1 MQKFTSLRLR
11 NLAGNTGLVKLGLV
25 ILAGLIIN
33 IGRAAPPAND
43 MYSSAAIISGD
54 SGTIAGSNVGATT
67 EPGEPYAGNLGASVW
82 YKWTASTNETTKFD
96 LRGSAFGAG
105 LAYVLVYTNSASGIS
120 NLSLPYIALG
130 YIQGSFSSK
139 AIFQAVAGQTYYIT
153 VAGSLSVTG
162 AITGAIKLNWSSGP
176 PLVVPPND
184 NFANASPLI
193 INGLWG
199 STNGDNSLA
208 TSENGEPGH
217 AGFAPS
223 HSVWYQWVAPQ
234 DGEVEFDTIG
244 SDSLNDTVLAVY
256 TGVSLAALSQVA
268 ANDDL
273 YPYEQENYTAQNIY
287 NVYVPNDTTN
297 PPVSIQPVYGYY
309 YQPYGGPSG
318 LRFNAV
324 GGTTYYI
331 AVDSKSSFHYTGY
344 LTSLAYTAPTGPGPF
359 KLNWAYHPSG
369 VFRFATE
376 NIDQTGIQ
384 DTNGNPMLLYQCA
397 ENETS
402 RRRRGIVD
410 LDLYNTTMHTYYD
423 YNVPGV
429 LVTVTRVAG
438 SSGRVLV
445 DYTTEN
451 GNTNLL
457 VNGDKPAMDGADYSG
472 VSGTLT
478 FNDFEMSKTILIQ
491 IGDDGGF
498 SQPNRDFTVVLSN
511 PRLDDNELK
520 LPDVVSPPQVDST
533 FGRALVRILDV
544 DIDPRGESQYTMY
557 STNNWVTWTNVP
569 PTYTNTDISTLTN
582 TFYTAVPT
590 NAVFNFMKANFRVP
604 RDITNWWKGTPI
616 TVYVTRTG
624 TNTGSASISWRVG
637 SYFLDKV
644 ETLMNIYHPLQ
655 PGSDYA
661 TPDPT
666 NSGAVNGLIPDFI
679 FGAAGTYSGTLS
691 FTGGNNWDPQPIQF
705 TIYDNGLT
713 QFNEDFHIELYDLD
727 SHGNPIQVGMVAE
740 TTVTILFDDRH
751 PPAGSVDE
759 HYNADFSHDMAPP
772 FDTVPQQ
779 MFHPGTDQYGEVYG
793 LAILPNNETV
803 IVGDFV
809 SYDPGQSPG
818 RNGIALI
825 NTDGSLDTSFNP
837 GSGMGGGFGGTGSF
851 IYAVALNSVNQFVI
865 GGNFTSYNGTSRNG
879 IARLNANGT
888 LDSTFLSGTGLTGAD
903 GTVWAVALQPDG
915 KILVGGAFTHF
926 NNTPCN
932 YIVRLNANG
941 VLDAS
946 FSLAAICT
954 SPVYALALQPNGQIL
969 VGGDFAVNGQNY
981 SGIARLNANGS
992 LDTSFNP
999 GSGTDGAVLSVVVQP
1014 DGKILM
1020 GGDFTDVNG
1029 SALNS
1034 IARLNTDGSID
1045 TAGFFIGTG
1054 ADGTVY
1060 SILYSTN
1067 VTTSV
1072 SITNNNGTFVT
1083 NTIASTNN
1091 SIYVG
1096 GQFDS
1101 VNGTRRVGFA
1111 RLNTDGTVDTTFLDT
1126 AYNQFAGL
1134 VRVYS
1139 YDTPEVFT
1147 SGVQSD
1153 GSVMIGGF
1161 FNQVGGGQFS
1171 TLVGI
1176 NSDPQNYDSNV
1187 WPERKTRDG
1196 IRNRNNV
1203 ARLIGGSTPGPGNIG
1218 LLASYSAN
1226 RSQQSLYV
1234 SLIRTNGSLGP
1245 LSANFSVQ
1253 PELAQSGADYI
1264 YDAADPLYW
1273 IAWEYLGPSRMHSDG
1288 LFGASGLVT
1297 DIYGSI
1303 WAGSI
1308 PNLSQVIVSLPS
1320 DTSVAGNLTA
1330 NFQLANPSVADQ
1342 FYLGGQNIPLGGA
1355 LGISVS
1361 PFTLI
1366 DDAKTPGT
1374 FGFASSTFIAT
1385 NASAAISVLR
1395 SNGVSG
1401 QVSIYGSTS
1410 NGTAVAG
1417 LDYVAINPNPKLLNF
1432 GPGEVS
1438 KGFNVSI
1445 LDHGYIYTNFT
1456 EKTVILRLSGLVTP
1470 GAAYGISNAVLRLIN
1485 PNFQGYLTFSATN
1498 FNGTQSSG
1506 FISFIV
1512 NRVSGSFGALS
1523 VQYATTNGP
1532 PPNGAT
1538 NGVDYIGV
1546 TNAPNTLSWISGDV
1560 SPRIVNIPLIPT
1572 LTVGPNKYFAVSLF
1586 NPQTN
1591 GSSCPALFYVGT
1603 PPTNSITSATLTIIN
1618 DNSYGTLQFSA
1629 PRYLVNENGGYATIT
1644 VIRTGGDA
1652 GSVSVNFATTNGTA
1666 LAGVNYTTTTGVL
1679 AFAAGQ
1685 IATNFNV
1692 PIQNDGLPDPT
1703 NFYFNVTLSN
1713 PTNATLGSLSNVVVN
1728 ILAADRYAWPPGSRD
1743 TAFNPGSG
1751 MNGDVLALALQSSGL
1766 ILAGGSFTT
1775 VNNVPENYVARLNL
1789 NGSLDP
1795 TFLNGLAGAN
1805 GPVYALVNQTN
1816 DRILVGGAFT
1826 SFNNVSRNYLA
1837 RLMTD
1842 GSLDTSFNTGA
1853 GADNAVNALAETFI
1867 GGVRKIYVGG
1877 AFGHIYNWSI
1887 ASPGIAR
1894 LNDDGT
1900 VDASFATGLG
1910 ADGAVYAI
1918 AVYPTN
1924 SIYAGKVLMGGA
1936 FTHYNGTHLNYIARL
1951 NADGS
1956 VDTTFTNSANGAV
1969 SAIAIQPDGRVLVG
1983 GNFIQFNGVPLNRIA
1998 RLNADGSLDAG
2009 FTAAIGAGVNNTVKG
2024 IALQADNRIVLVG
2037 QFTQIRGLTYN
2048 RIVRLL
2054 PTGAVD
2060 TTINFGNGANSDV
2073 DAVVVQPWDG
2083 MIVIGGA
2090 FTQFNNQPYYHLVR
2104 LYGGSM
2110 GGSIIGGGN
2119 GLVIPAGSALVNES
2133 FTPANNI
2140 IDPGETVTLLFAF
2153 TNSAGNNVSNLV
2165 ATLLA
2170 TNGVTSPSGPQT
2182 NYGLLIAGGPSA
2194 LLPFSFT
2201 ASGTNGQSIAA
2212 TFQLQSGTNNLGT
2225 AVFTYMLGTL
2235 TNTFANTNLII
2246 INDYAAASPY
2256 PSTINVSGVGGS
2268 LIKATVTFAKLTH
2281 SWPADIDALL
2291 ESPSQQSTLLMAH
2304 AGGGFGVNGVT
2315 LTFDDDASTC
2325 LLQTQIVS
2333 GTYKPT
2339 AYFPVATFPAPAP
2352 PVPYATNLSSLYD
2365 GNPNGAWS
2373 LFVIDDTPINDGVIS
2388 NGWSLNLIT
2397 ASPIA
2402 SQPLQ
2407 FGNIM
2412 ISNGKFIL
2420 SITNPPVSTI
2430 IQASTNLTS
2439 TNWIPIYTNIPP
2451 FSFTDLNTSVYP
2463 YRFYRALFGP

>member
-1 MQKFTSLRLR
+1 MQKFTSLKLK
-11 NLAGNTGLVKLGLV
+11 NFTGNTGLVKLGLV

-43 MYSSAAIISGD
+43 MYSSATTISGD
-54 SGTIAGSNVGATT
+54 SGTTTGNNTNATT
-67 EPGEPYAGNLGASVW
+67 EPGEPYAGSFGASVW
-82 YKWTASTNETTKFD
+82 YQWTASTNETTKFD
-96 LRGSAFGAG
+96 LHGSVFGAG
-105 LAYVLVYTNSASGIS
+105 QAYVLVYTNSASGIS
-120 NLSLPYIALG
+120 NLWLVAYG
-130 YIQGSFSSK
+130 YILQGSFSTK
-139 AIFQAVAGQTYYIT
+139 ASFQAVAGQTYYISVAGVT
-153 VAGSLSVTG
+153 VAGVS
-162 AITGAIKLNWSSGP
+162 ATGAIKLNWSSGP

-193 INGLWG
+193 INNLWG

-208 TSENGEPGH
+208 TPENGEPGH
-217 AGFAPS
+217 AGSAPS

-256 TGVSLAALSQVA
+256 TGSSLAALSQVA

-273 YPYEQENYTAQNIY
+273 YPYWQENYTAQNIY
-287 NVYVPNDTTN
+287 NVYVPNDTIN
-297 PPVSIQPVYGYY
+297 PPTSIGPVFGYY

-324 GGTTYYI
+324 YNTTYYI
-331 AVDSKSSFHYTGY
+331 AVDSKSSFRYTGY
-344 LTSLAYTAPTGPGPF
+344 LASTAPTGPGPF
-359 KLNWAYHPSG
+359 TLNWAYQPSG

-402 RRRRGIVD
+402 RRRRGVVD
-410 LDLYNTTMHTYYD
+410 LDLYNTTLHTYYD

-438 SSGRVLV
+438 SSGRVMV
-445 DYTTEN
+445 DYTTVN

-457 VNGDKPAMDGADYSG
+457 VNGDKPAMNGADYSG

-478 FNDFEMSKTILIQ
+478 FNDFEMSKTILIP

-511 PRLDDNELK
+511 PRLDDDEW
-520 LPDVVSPPQVDST
+520 PDVVSPPQVDST

-557 STNNWVTWTNVP
+557 STNNGVTWTNVV
-569 PTYTNTDISTLTN
+569 PTYTNTDINTLTN
-582 TFYTAVPT
+582 IFYTAVPT

-604 RDITNWWKGTPI
+604 RDVTNWWKGTPI

-666 NSGAVNGLIPDFI
+666 NSGAVNGLVSDFI

-691 FTGGNNWDPQPIQF
+691 FPGGNNWDPQPIQF
-705 TIYDNGLT
+705 TIYDNGLS

-727 SHGNPIQVGMVAE
+727 SHGNPVQVGMVAE

-759 HYNADFSHDMAPP
+759 HNNADFSHDMAPP

-809 SYDPGQSPG
+809 SYDQTG

-825 NTDGSLDTSFNP
+825 NTDGSLDTSFYP

-851 IYAVALNSVNQFVI
+851 IYAVALTSVNQFVI

-879 IARLNANGT
+879 IARLNASGS
-888 LDSTFLSGTGLTGAD
+888 LDSTFLSGLNGAD

-915 KILVGGAFTHF
+915 KILVGGAFTHI
-926 NNTPCN
+926 NGTPCN
-932 YIVRLNANG
+932 YIARLNTNG

-969 VGGDFAVNGQNY
+969 VGGNFAVNGQNY
-981 SGIARLNANGS
+981 GGIARLNANGS

-999 GSGTDGAVLSVVVQP
+999 GSGTDGAVLSVVVLP
-1014 DGKILM
+1014 GGKILM
-1020 GGDFTDVNG
+1020 GGDFTLVNG

-1034 IARLNTDGSID
+1034 IARLNADGSID
-1045 TAGFFIGTG
+1045 SASFFIGTG
-1054 ADGTVY
+1054 ANGTVY

-1072 SITNNNGTFVT
+1072 SVTNNNGTFVT
-1083 NTIASTNN
+1083 NTIVSTNN
-1091 SIYVG
+1091 AIYVG

-1134 VRVYS
+1134 VRIYS
-1139 YDTPEVFT
+1139 YDTPKVFT
-1147 SGVQSD
+1147 SGVQSG
-1153 GSVMIGGF
+1153 GSVMIGGS

-1171 TLVGI
+1171 ALVGI
-1176 NSDPQNYDSNV
+1176 NSVPQNYDSNV

-1234 SLIRTNGSLGP
+1234 SLIRTNGALGP

-1253 PELAQSGADYI
+1253 PELAQSGVDYI

-1288 LFGASGLVT
+1288 LFGASGLVS

-1303 WAGSI
+1303 WAGTV
-1308 PNLSQVIVSLPS
+1308 PNLSQVIVSLPIN
-1320 DTSVAGNLTA
+1320 TSVAGNLTA

-1342 FYLGGQNIPLGGA
+1342 FYLGGENIPLGGA
-1355 LGISVS
+1355 LGPSVS

-1366 DDAKTPGT
+1366 DDAKTPGV

-1417 LDYVAINPNPKLLNF
+1417 VDYLAINPNPKLLNF
-1432 GPGEVS
+1432 GPGDVS

-1445 LDHGYIYTNFT
+1445 LDNGYIYTNFT
-1456 EKTVILRLSGLVTP
+1456 EKTVNLRLSGLVTP
-1470 GAAYGISNAVLRLIN
+1470 GATYGISNAVLRLIN

-1512 NRVSGSFGALS
+1512 NRVSGSLGALS

-1546 TNAPNTLSWISGDV
+1546 TNTPNTLSWISGDV

-1572 LTVGPNKYFAVSLF
+1572 LTVGSNKTFAVSLF
-1586 NPQTN
+1586 NPRWN
-1591 GSSCPALFYVGT
+1591 GSSYPALFYSASSPG
-1603 PPTNSITSATLTIIN
+1603 SITNATLTIIN

-1629 PRYLVNENGGYATIT
+1629 PSYLVNENGGYATIT

-1652 GSVSVNFATTNGTA
+1652 GLVS
-1666 LAGVNYTTTTGVL
+1666 VNYTTTNGPPPNGATTNNYVATNGVL
-1679 AFAAGQ
+1679 PFAAGQ
-1685 IATNFNV
+1685 IAASFNV
-1692 PIQNDGLPDPT
+1692 SILNDNIKDST
-1703 NFYFNVTLSN
+1703 NGFYFNVTLSN
-1713 PTNATLGSLSNVVVN
+1713 PNNATLGSPANAAVYIVDVN
-1728 ILAADRYAWPPGSRD
+1728 SYTYPPGSPD
-1743 TAFNPGSG
+1743 TLFNPGSG
-1751 MNGDVLALALQSSGL
+1751 MNGDVLALALQSSGR

-1775 VNNVPENYVARLNL
+1775 VNNVPENYITRLNL

-1795 TFLNGLAGAN
+1795 TFLDGLSGAN

-1826 SFNNVSRNYLA
+1826 SFNGVPRNYLA

-1842 GSLDTSFNTGA
+1842 GSLDTSFNPA
-1853 GADNAVNALAETFI
+1853 SGADNAVYTLAETFI

-1877 AFGHIYNWSI
+1877 AFSKVNNVT
-1887 ASPGIAR
+1887 SPGIIR
-1894 LNDDGT
+1894 LNDNGN
-1900 VDASFATGLG
+1900 VDAAFAAGLG

-1956 VDTTFTNSANGAV
+1956 VDTTFNPGSAANGAV

-1983 GNFIQFNGVPLNRIA
+1983 GSFIQFNGVPLNRIA

-2009 FTAAIGAGVNNTVKG
+2009 FTAAIGAGVNNTVEG
-2024 IALQADNRIVLVG
+2024 IALQADNRILLVG
-2037 QFTQIRGLTYN
+2037 QFTQVRGLTCN

-2054 PTGAVD
+2054 PTGALD
-2060 TTINFGNGANSDV
+2060 TTINFGAGANDTV

-2090 FTQFNNQPYYHLVR
+2090 FTQFNNQPYHHLVR

-2110 GGSIIGGGN
+2110 GGSITGGN
-2119 GLVIPAGSALVNES
+2119 GLVIPAGSALVHES
-2133 FTPANNI
+2133 FTPPNYI
-2140 IDPGETVTLLFAF
+2140 IDPGETVTLLFTF
-2153 TNSAGNNVSNLV
+2153 TNSAGNNVTNLV

-2170 TNGVTSPSGPQT
+2170 TNGVTSPSGPQS
-2182 NYGLLIAGGPSA
+2182 YGPLIVGGPSA
-2194 LLPFSFT
+2194 SLPFSFT

-2235 TNTFANTNLII
+2235 TNTFANTNLIV

-2268 LIKATVTFAKLTH
+2268 LIKVTVTFANLTH
-2281 SWPADIDALL
+2281 AWPADIDALL
-2291 ESPSQQSTLLMAH
+2291 ESPRQQSALLMAN
-2304 AGGGFGVNGVT
+2304 AGGGYAVHGVT
-2315 LTFDDDASTC
+2315 LTFDDAASTAPTN
-2325 LLQTQIVS
+2325 LPQAGQIVS
-2333 GTYKPT
+2333 HTYKPT

-2352 PVPYATNLSSLYD
+2352 PVPYATNLSSFNRS
-2365 GNPNGAWS
+2365 NPNGGWS
-2373 LFVIDDTPINDGVIS
+2373 LFVIDDQQVDAGVIS
-2388 NGWSLNLIT
+2388 NGWSLTLIT
-2397 ASPIA
+2397 ASPIV

-2407 FGNIM
+2407 FGSIVN
-2412 ISNGKFIL
+2412 SNGTFRL
-2420 SITNPPVSTI
+2420 TITGPMYSTI
-2430 IQASTNLTS
+2430 IQASTNLV
-2439 TNWIPIYTNIPP
+2439 NWVPVYTNTPP
-2451 FSFTDLNTSVYP
+2451 FTFTDSNASSYP
-2463 YRFYRALFGP
+2463 YRFYRAVLGP

>member
-1 MQKFTSLRLR
+1 MQKLTSLRLP

-33 IGRAAPPAND
+33 VGRAAPP
-43 MYSSAAIISGD
+43 
-54 SGTIAGSNVGATT
+54 V
-67 EPGEPYAGNLGASVW
+67 
-82 YKWTASTNETTKFD
+82 
-96 LRGSAFGAG
+96 
-105 LAYVLVYTNSASGIS
+105 
-120 NLSLPYIALG
+120 
-130 YIQGSFSSK
+130 
-139 AIFQAVAGQTYYIT
+139 
-153 VAGSLSVTG
+153 
-162 AITGAIKLNWSSGP
+162 
-176 PLVVPPND
+176 ND

-193 INGLWG
+193 GGLWG

-208 TSENGEPGH
+208 TSQSEPSH

-234 DGEVEFDTIG
+234 DGEVEFDTLG
-244 SDSLNDTVLAVY
+244 SLTVATNVTFTFDGITFQSVTNIVTVNLDTVLAVY
-256 TGVSLAALSQVA
+256 TGTSLSALSQVA

-273 YPYEQENYTAQNIY
+273 YPYWQENYTAQNIY
-287 NVYVPNDTTN
+287 HIADPNVDPTI
-297 PPVSIQPVYGYY
+297 PPVSIHPVGGYY

-324 GGTTYYI
+324 YNTTYYI
-331 AVDSKSSFHYTGY
+331 AVDTKSSYHYMGSG
-344 LTSLAYTAPTGPGPF
+344 LNSVATGPGPF
-359 KLNWAYHPSG
+359 KLNWAYQPSG

-376 NIDQTGIQ
+376 DIDQTGIT

-397 ENETS
+397 ETETS
-402 RRRRGIVD
+402 RRWRGVVD
-410 LDLYNTTMHTYYD
+410 LDLYNTTLHTYYD

-438 SSGRVLV
+438 SSGRVTV
-445 DYTTEN
+445 DYTTMN

-457 VNGDKPAMDGADYSG
+457 VNGDKPAMAGADYSG
-472 VSGTLT
+472 VSGTLV
-478 FNDFEMSKTILIQ
+478 FNDFEMSKTILIP
-491 IGDDGGF
+491 ILDDGGF

-511 PRLDDNELK
+511 PQLDGEW
-520 LPDVVSPPQVDST
+520 PDVVSPPRLDST
-533 FGRALVRILDV
+533 YYHALVRILDV
-544 DIDPRGESQYTMY
+544 DIDPKGESQSVLYNLNDTG
-557 STNNWVTWTNVP
+557 WTNVP
-569 PTYTNTDISTLTN
+569 PTNLTTNDNVVTN
-582 TFYTAVPT
+582 TFYTPIPT

-604 RDITNWWKGTPI
+604 RDVTNWWKGTPI

-624 TNTGSASISWRVG
+624 TNTDSASVSWRVG

-661 TPDPT
+661 TPDPAT
-666 NSGAVNGLIPDFI
+666 NAGVNGLVSDFN
-679 FGAAGTYSGTLS
+679 FGASGTYGSYSGTLS
-691 FTGGNNWDPQPIQF
+691 FPGGNNWDPQPIQF
-705 TIYDNGLT
+705 TIYDNGLS

-809 SYDPGQSPG
+809 SYDPYSQNPG

-825 NTDGSLDTSFNP
+825 NTDGSLDTSFSP

-851 IYAVALNSVNQFVI
+851 IYAVALTSVNQFVI

-888 LDSTFLSGTGLTGAD
+888 LDTTFLSGTGLSGAD

-915 KILVGGAFTHF
+915 KILVGGAFTHI
-926 NNTPCN
+926 NGTPCN

-969 VGGDFAVNGQNY
+969 VGGNFAVNGQNY
-981 SGIARLNANGS
+981 GGIARLNANGS

-1020 GGDFTDVNG
+1020 GGDFTLVNG

-1034 IARLNTDGSID
+1034 IARLNADGSID
-1045 TAGFFIGTG
+1045 SASFFIGTG
-1054 ADGTVY
+1054 ANGTVY

-1072 SITNNNGTFVT
+1072 SVTNNNGTFVT

-1091 SIYVG
+1091 TIYVG

-1101 VNGTRRVGFA
+1101 INGTRRVGFA

-1134 VRVYS
+1134 VRIFS
-1139 YDTPEVFT
+1139 YDTPKVFT

-1153 GSVMIGGF
+1153 GSVMIGGS

-1171 TLVGI
+1171 ALVGI
-1176 NSDPQNYDSNV
+1176 NSVPQNYDSNV

-1218 LLASYSAN
+1218 LLDSYSAN
-1226 RSQQSLYV
+1226 RSDQTKFV
-1234 SLIRTNGSLGP
+1234 SLIRTNGALGP

-1264 YDAADPLYW
+1264 YNASAPLYW
-1273 IAWEYLGPSRMHSDG
+1273 IAWEYAGPSRMHSDG
-1288 LFGASGLVT
+1288 LFGRSGLVT

-1303 WAGSI
+1303 WAGTV
-1308 PNLSQVIVSLPS
+1308 PNLSQVIVSLPIN
-1320 DTSVAGNLTA
+1320 TSVAGDLTA
-1330 NFQLANPSVADQ
+1330 NFRLANPSQADQ
-1342 FYLGGQNIPLGGA
+1342 FYLGGQDIPLGGA

-1361 PFTLI
+1361 PFKLI
-1366 DDAKTPGT
+1366 DDAKTPGV

-1395 SNGVSG
+1395 NNGVSG

-1417 LDYVAINPNPKLLNF
+1417 TDYTAINPNPKVLNF
-1432 GPGEVS
+1432 GPGVVS
-1438 KGFNVSI
+1438 NGFNVSI
-1445 LDHGYIYTNFT
+1445 LNQGYIYTNFT

-1470 GAAYGISNAVLRLIN
+1470 GATYGISNAILRLIN
-1485 PNFQGYLTFSATN
+1485 PNFQGYLTLSTNIYYGSESA
-1498 FNGTQSSG
+1498 G

-1512 NRVSGSFGALS
+1512 NRVSGSSGALS
-1523 VQYATTNGP
+1523 VQYATTNGTAFSGFDYV
-1532 PPNGAT
+1532 GAT
-1538 NGVDYIGV
+1538 
-1546 TNAPNTLSWISGDV
+1546 NTLSWISGDV

-1572 LTVGPNKYFAVSLF
+1572 LTVGSNKSFNVLLSNPKLNNVST
-1586 NPQTN
+1586 P
-1591 GSSCPALFYVGT
+1591 GLFYIGA
-1603 PPTNSITSATLTIIN
+1603 PLTNSITNAVLTIFN
-1618 DNSYGTLQFSA
+1618 DNSYGTVQFSA
-1629 PRYLVNENGGYATIT
+1629 TNYLVNENGGYATIT

-1652 GSVSVNFATTNGTA
+1652 GSVSVNFATTPGTA
-1666 LAGVNYTTTTGVL
+1666 LARVNYTTTTGVL

-1692 PIQNDGLPDPT
+1692 PILNDGVQDPT

-1713 PTNATLGSLSNVVVN
+1713 PTNARLGSPSNAAVN
-1728 ILAADRYAWPPGSRD
+1728 ILDAGRYTWPPGSPD
-1743 TAFNPGSG
+1743 TAFNVGDG
-1751 MNGDVLALALQSSGL
+1751 MNGDVLALALQSSGR

-1775 VNNVPENYVARLNL
+1775 VNNVPENYITRLNL

-1795 TFLNGLAGAN
+1795 TFLDGLAGAN

-1826 SFNNVSRNYLA
+1826 SFNGVPRNYLA

-1842 GSLDTSFNTGA
+1842 GSLDTSFNPA
-1853 GADNAVNALAETFI
+1853 SGADNAVYTLAETFI

-1877 AFGHIYNWSI
+1877 AFSKVNNVT
-1887 ASPGIAR
+1887 SPGIIR
-1894 LNDDGT
+1894 LNDNGN
-1900 VDASFATGLG
+1900 VDAAFAAGLG
-1910 ADGAVYAI
+1910 ADSAVYAI

-1924 SIYAGKVLMGGA
+1924 SIYAGKVLIGGA

-1956 VDTTFTNSANGAV
+1956 VDTTFTGSANGAV
-1969 SAIAIQPDGRVLVG
+1969 SAIAIQLDGRVLVG
-1983 GNFIQFNGVPLNRIA
+1983 GSFIQFNGVPLNRIA

-2009 FTAAIGAGVNNTVKG
+2009 FTTAIGAGVNNTVEG
-2024 IALQADNRIVLVG
+2024 IALQADNRILLVG
-2037 QFTQIRGLTYN
+2037 QFTQVRGLTCN

-2054 PTGAVD
+2054 PTGALD
-2060 TTINFGNGANSDV
+2060 TTINFGDGANSDV

-2090 FTQFNNQPYYHLVR
+2090 FTQFNNQPYDHLVR

-2110 GGSIIGGGN
+2110 GGSITGGN
-2119 GLVIPAGSALVNES
+2119 GLVIPAGSALVHES
-2133 FTPANNI
+2133 FTPPNYI
-2140 IDPGETVTLLFAF
+2140 IDPGETVTLSFAF
-2153 TNSAGNNVSNLV
+2153 TNSAGNNVTNLV

-2182 NYGLLIAGGPSA
+2182 NYGLLIVGGPSA
-2194 LLPFSFT
+2194 SLPFSFT
-2201 ASGTNGQSIAA
+2201 ASGANGQSIAA
-2212 TFQLQSGTNNLGT
+2212 TFQLQSGTNNLGP
-2225 AVFTYMLGTL
+2225 AVFTYLLGTL

-2268 LIKATVTFAKLTH
+2268 LIKVTVTFANLTH

-2291 ESPSQQSTLLMAH
+2291 ESPRQQSALLMAN
-2304 AGGGFGVNGVT
+2304 AGGGYAVHGVT
-2315 LTFDDDASTC
+2315 LTFDDAASTAPTN
-2325 LLQTQIVS
+2325 LPQAGQIVS
-2333 GTYKPT
+2333 HTYKPT

-2352 PVPYATNLSSLYD
+2352 PVPYATNLSSFNRS
-2365 GNPNGAWS
+2365 NPNGGWS
-2373 LFVIDDTPINDGVIS
+2373 LFVIDDQQVDAGVIS
-2388 NGWSLNLIT
+2388 NGWSLTLIT

-2402 SQPLQ
+2402 SLVQPPQ
-2407 FGNIM
+2407 FGSLV
-2412 ISNGKFIL
+2412 ISNGTFRL
-2420 SITNPPVSTI
+2420 TITGPLYSTI
-2430 IQASTNLTS
+2430 IQASTNLV
-2439 TNWIPIYTNIPP
+2439 NWVPVYTNTPP
-2451 FSFTDLNTSVYP
+2451 FTFTDTNASSYP
-2463 YRFYRALFGP
+2463 YRFYRAVLGP